1 MTDVKRIAII
11 GNGCAAA
18 ECIIALRK
26 HGYYDEIRLFADNR
40 NEIANPMLTTY
51 YASRRIPFEYMFPYG
66 DAFYGR
72 FGVDFRYDC
81 PVMALKAAEKR
92 LEAGGESHPFDL
104 CLIASGASA
113 LRPPIPGAE
122 LDRVLTVRTVEDAV
136 QLRRAGEEA
145 PKKVLVV
152 GASMVGIKVVEMFH
166 RMGCGVVLADLAPY
180 IFPLAASPKCAAAI
194 ERRLT
199 NQGVELLM
207 GAGLERIEARE
218 NGIAAY
224 FTGREAPVEAEY
236 LAMCVGV
243 RSNMGFVDQSEIQ
256 VDRGVLVSETMQT
269 NIPYIYAAGDVAQGR
284 NLATG
289 QNQII
294 GLLANARMQ
303 GRTAGRHMC
312 GLPSRYEGN
321 LLHNITHFMGMDFV
335 GLGEV
340 RSYDRVEER
349 FTEDCLEQFFY
360 TADRLT
366 GYNSL
371 DFYGDCG
378 VLKNTMLK
386 QYIQGEKSAGPGS
399 ADGLT
404 ALLAQ
409 LEVLEKVEERKS
421 WYDTTTAA
429 QG

>member
-1 MTDVKRIAII
+1 
-11 GNGCAAA
+11 
-18 ECIIALRK
+18 
-26 HGYYDEIRLFADNR
+26 
-40 NEIANPMLTTY
+40 
-51 YASRRIPFEYMFPYG
+51 
-66 DAFYGR
+66 
-72 FGVDFRYDC
+72 
-81 PVMALKAAEKR
+81 
-92 LEAGGESHPFDL
+92 
-104 CLIASGASA
+104 
-113 LRPPIPGAE
+113 
-122 LDRVLTVRTVEDAV
+122 
-136 QLRRAGEEA
+136 
-145 PKKVLVV
+145 VLVV

-236 LAMCVGV
+236 LAMCIGV
-243 RSNMGFVDQSEIQ
+243 RSNMSFVDRTELQ

-312 GLPSRYEGN
+312 GLPSGYEGN

-371 DFYGDCG
+371 DLYGDCG

-386 QYIQGEKSAGPGS
+386 QYIQGEKSAGPGP